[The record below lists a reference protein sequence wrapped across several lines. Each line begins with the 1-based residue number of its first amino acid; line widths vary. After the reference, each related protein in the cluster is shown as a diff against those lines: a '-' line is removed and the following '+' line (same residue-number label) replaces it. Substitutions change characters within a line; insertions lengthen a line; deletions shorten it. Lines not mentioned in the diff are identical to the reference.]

1 MSSTLPVQK
10 VITSKIWRGG
20 GNVAFHTVHHTVHV
34 FHAAIENL
42 DKIFSMYSSQYQLEE
57 KFPLQDAPTETCM
70 YENLK

>member
-1 MSSTLPVQK
+1 MSSTLPVVK
-10 VITSKIWRGG
+10 VIKDMEGG
-20 GNVAFHTVHHTVHV
+20 NNVAFHTVHI

-70 YENLK
+70 

>member
-1 MSSTLPVQK
+1 ME
-10 VITSKIWRGG
+10 GG
-20 GNVAFHTVHHTVHV
+20 YNDAFHTVQI

>member
-1 MSSTLPVQK
+1 ME
-10 VITSKIWRGG
+10 GG
-20 GNVAFHTVHHTVHV
+20 YNDAFHTVHI

-57 KFPLQDAPTETCM
+57 KFPLQDAPTETSM